1 MSVTVAL
8 AVGVDPSLLMASDPV
23 WKSGAYV
30 VISAGSVE
38 EAIRHFKAGD
48 FDIVL
53 HGQLIPAEKREKL
66 TFFDSFIGLP
76 CTRGIYLQKFG

>member
-8 AVGVDPSLLMASDPV
+8 AVGVDPCLLVANNPV
-23 WKSGAYV
+23 WKSAGYV

-48 FDIVL
+48 LDMVL
-53 HGQLIPAEKREKL
+53 LGQFIPAEKREKL

>member
-8 AVGVDPSLLMASDPV
+8 AVGVDPCLLTADNPV
-23 WKSGAYV
+23 WKSAGYV
-30 VISAGSVE
+30 VISTGSVE

-48 FDIVL
+48 FDMVL
-53 HGQLIPAEKREKL
+53 QGQFIPAEKREKL

-76 CTRGIYLQKFG
+76 CIRGIYLQKFG

>member
-8 AVGVDPSLLMASDPV
+8 AVGVDPCLLMADNPV
-23 WKSGAYV
+23 MKSAGYV
-30 VISAGSVE
+30 LISAGSVE

-53 HGQLIPAEKREKL
+53 HGQLIPAEQREKL

-76 CTRGIYLQKFG
+76 CTRRIYLQKFG